1 MSALLAGLL
10 VGLAVLLWVRHGP
23 PGRGL
28 LDDTSTGR
36 GPTGAGRIASSSGP
50 LARWW
55 AARSAASR
63 EDDVLRLIES
73 VGSALSAGLAPAD
86 ALVAVA
92 ESRSASAG
100 RRRTV
105 TAIDEA
111 LPALVLRARTGEHLA
126 PAWRDFADASGSP
139 QVLLLARA
147 WALSEVSG
155 APLAAAAQTA
165 ARLLR
170 EDRDRRRST
179 AGAVAG
185 ARTTMTILTILPL
198 GGPPLAMIMGLDLG
212 RLYLSSPAVW
222 ACLVL
227 GAVLVLLGRF
237 WVDRR
242 VVAATRGPE
251 LT

>member
-1 MSALLAGLL
+1 M
-10 VGLAVLLWVRHGP
+10 
-23 PGRGL
+23 
-28 LDDTSTGR
+28 
-36 GPTGAGRIASSSGP
+36 
-50 LARWW
+50 
-55 AARSAASR
+55 
-63 EDDVLRLIES
+63 
-73 VGSALSAGLAPAD
+73 
-86 ALVAVA
+86 
-92 ESRSASAG
+92 
-100 RRRTV
+100 
-105 TAIDEA
+105 
-111 LPALVLRARTGEHLA
+111 
-126 PAWRDFADASGSP
+126 
-139 QVLLLARA
+139 
-147 WALSEVSG
+147 SG

-237 WVDRR
+237 WVERL